1 MLKFC
6 LKLKN
11 VYIFSIFINLTA
23 FADSNIDF
31 KFTSTQIPDADYE
44 NIVKPLINPTRFQ
57 FMSAPVASSG
67 KIIPLGISA
76 GGGISY
82 FNPPQSMIDSLN
94 KYSDSANNFPSS
106 IIMPR
111 FIGKIGIPFGIDVA
125 INYAK
130 VPQSSI
136 EFYGI
141 GGQFIL
147 SNPRI
152 IPVSLALRGGY
163 TQINGF
169 SPFDANSTN
178 AEMLLGVPL
187 PILKPYLGGG
197 SNWSNASTTF
207 KIGNST
213 LTKSSSWN
221 ELYGI
226 IGFQIVTILSLDV
239 EAQISATQTIYNAKI
254 SLEI

>member
-1 MLKFC
+1 MLKILINYKYLFIFNIFF
-6 LKLKN
+6 N
-11 VYIFSIFINLTA
+11 VTV
-23 FADSNIDF
+23 FADNNIDF
-31 KFTSTQIPDADYE
+31 KFTSSQIPDSDYE

-57 FMSAPVASSG
+57 FMSAPIPSSG

-82 FNPPQSMIDSLN
+82 FTPPQSMIDSLN
-94 KYSDSANNFPSS
+94 KYSDSANNFPNS
-106 IIMPR
+106 IIIPR

-125 INYAK
+125 VNYAK
-130 VPQSSI
+130 VPQSTI

-147 SNPRI
+147 SNPRV
-152 IPVSLALRGGY
+152 IPISLALRGGY

-169 SPFDANSTN
+169 APFDANSTN
-178 AEMLLGVPL
+178 AELLLGVPL
-187 PILKPYLGGG
+187 PILKPYFGGG

-221 ELYGI
+221 EIYGI
-226 IGFQIVTILSLDV
+226 IGFQIITILALDV
-239 EAQISATQTIYNAKI
+239 EAQISPTQTIYNAKI

>member
-1 MLKFC
+1 MQKIHIS
-6 LKLKN
+6 LKN
-11 VYIFSIFINLTA
+11 IYAFSVFFNLTA
-23 FADSNIDF
+23 FADNNIDF
-31 KFTSTQIPDADYE
+31 KFTSSQIPDSDYQ

-57 FMSAPVASSG
+57 FMSAPIPSSG

-76 GGGISY
+76 GGGLSY

-94 KYSDSANNFPSS
+94 KYTDSANNFPSS

-152 IPVSLALRGGY
+152 IPISLALRGGY
-163 TQINGF
+163 TQISGF
-169 SPFDANSTN
+169 APFDANSTN
-178 AEMLLGVPL
+178 AELLLGVPL
-187 PILKPYLGGG
+187 PVLKPYLGGG
-197 SNWSNASTTF
+197 SNWSNASTSF
-207 KIGNST
+207 KIGNAT

-221 ELYGI
+221 EVYGI
-226 IGFQIVTILSLDV
+226 IGFQIVTVLALDV
-239 EAQISATQTIYNAKI
+239 EAQISSNQTIYNAKI

>member
-1 MLKFC
+1 MQKIRIS
-6 LKLKN
+6 LKN
-11 VYIFSIFINLTA
+11 IYAFSVFFNLTA
-23 FADSNIDF
+23 FADNNIDF
-31 KFTSTQIPDADYE
+31 KFTSSQIPDSDYQ
-44 NIVKPLINPTRFQ
+44 NILKPLINPTRFQ
-57 FMSAPVASSG
+57 FMSAPIPSSG

-76 GGGISY
+76 GGGLSY

-94 KYSDSANNFPSS
+94 KYTDSANNFPSS

-152 IPVSLALRGGY
+152 IPISLALRGGY
-163 TQINGF
+163 TQISGF
-169 SPFDANSTN
+169 APFDANSTN
-178 AEMLLGVPL
+178 AELLLGVPL
-187 PILKPYLGGG
+187 PVLKPYLGGG
-197 SNWSNASTTF
+197 SNWSNASTSF
-207 KIGNST
+207 KIGNAT

-221 ELYGI
+221 EVYGI
-226 IGFQIVTILSLDV
+226 IGFQIVTVLALDV
-239 EAQISATQTIYNAKI
+239 EAQISSNQTIYNAKI